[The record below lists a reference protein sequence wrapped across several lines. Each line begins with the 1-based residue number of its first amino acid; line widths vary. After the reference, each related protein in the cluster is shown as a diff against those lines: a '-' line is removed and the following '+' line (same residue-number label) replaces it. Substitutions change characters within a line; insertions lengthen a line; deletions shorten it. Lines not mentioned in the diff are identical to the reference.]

1 MVNREG
7 KQLNYYQSFL
17 RGKKYDERC
26 YKTIEI
32 HNKAGVSYTHRD
44 RSEIKRTLVLPAVN
58 SCKSKNQVII
68 MVVNQNYHLSVN
80 HNSIVFTT
88 KLQLIFKYYNP
99 PRFEYNNYY
108 LRHATLANM

>member
-1 MVNREG
+1 MRFGIKVKECRSSSFYHSMVNREG

-58 SCKSKNQVII
+58 SCSNII
-68 MVVNQNYHLSVN
+68 IITYGMQ
-80 HNSIVFTT
+80 
-88 KLQLIFKYYNP
+88 P
-99 PRFEYNNYY
+99 
-108 LRHATLANM
+108 